1 MNLLTITV
9 DHRITV
15 SYPNRRTQFVSQNI
29 ALKISAFKTEGI
41 MGQWRKLE
49 SFMIHTLYFV
59 LTLLL

>member
-9 DHRITV
+9 DHKITV
-15 SYPNRRTQFVSQNI
+15 SYPNGRTQIVSQNT
-29 ALKISAFKTEGI
+29 ALKLSALKTEGI

-49 SFMIHTLYFV
+49 SFVIHILHFV